1 MGVFNMAEVAVR
13 GAAGRV
19 GGQSHV
25 FSLTVFSLRSSPSIR
40 SCIMSDLMS
49 FDEPRK
55 RIHNAAASGSSAV
68 APSAT
73 FVSSAS
79 ISKSNRVETEDE
91 TDPNA
96 KSTRKRFRLGHILG
110 AAFLI
115 MFFAHDLMHTNGDTG
130 LKFSDFQGLAQTT
143 YSPMKTTCLD
153 PFPEFE
159 DIE

>member
-1 MGVFNMAEVAVR
+1 MRSSRV
-13 GAAGRV
+13 AGRV
-19 GGQSHV
+19 SRGRGQSHI
-25 FSLTVFSLRSSPSIR
+25 FSLTAFTLR

-55 RIHNAAASGSSAV
+55 RIHNAAASGISAV
-68 APSAT
+68 TPSAT

-79 ISKSNRVETEDE
+79 VSKSNRIETEDE
-91 TDPNA
+91 TDRNA
-96 KSTRKRFRLGHILG
+96 KSTRKRFRLCHILG

-115 MFFAHDLMHTNGDTG
+115 MFFAHDLMHNNGVTMG
-130 LKFSDFQGLAQTT
+130 LKISDFRGLAQTT
-143 YSPMKTTCLD
+143 YSPLKTTCLD